1 MLGPE
6 LGRKL
11 AHLAALLIP
20 VVYYAVPGRSLAIL
34 VMGVSTA
41 VFLVVDFLRL
51 RINPLKSI
59 FIILFG
65 SLLRRRELTSL
76 TGGSY
81 LMLASFV
88 CLLIFGSSPSGRGV
102 FIAAVSFLVVGDT
115 VAAIVGL
122 SVGRIRFFRKT
133 LEGTLAGLA
142 ACIGVAW
149 VVSLLPGLDLPP
161 GIGILGAV
169 AASVVEALPIEVN
182 DNVVVPLLSG
192 AVMMVGLQVVR

>member
-1 MLGPE
+1 
-6 LGRKL
+6 
-11 AHLAALLIP
+11 
-20 VVYYAVPGRSLAIL
+20 VYYAVPGRSLAIL